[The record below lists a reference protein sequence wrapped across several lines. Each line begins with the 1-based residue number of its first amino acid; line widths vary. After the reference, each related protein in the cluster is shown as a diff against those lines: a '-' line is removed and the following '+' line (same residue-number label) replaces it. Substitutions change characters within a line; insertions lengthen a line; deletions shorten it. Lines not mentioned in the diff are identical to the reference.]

1 MSWETPEDGQK
12 GQGTRGR
19 LRCQTCM
26 LIKGDLEA
34 ADLRGSW
41 AKSNEPEIDV
51 PEPGPYR

>member
-1 MSWETPEDGQK
+1 
-12 GQGTRGR
+12 
-19 LRCQTCM
+19 M